1 MDFSGGVDE
10 LSGAELLDTADA
22 LARGILE
29 AEAQLLEVA
38 AQWAVVN
45 GVDTVDPEQARLPGR
60 QTAKRYGGAGTPEV
74 ASFAP
79 AELGARIGR
88 STWAAEQLIADALD
102 LAHRLPQL
110 WARVQGGEVRAS
122 YARHVARRTRD
133 LDRPQAAYVDE
144 RVAESADGRITW
156 GRFTDLVE
164 AAVLAADPAAAE
176 AAEKAARAE
185 QFARRT
191 RSTEHGMAG
200 FYLRTDAAGI
210 ARLDATVAYL
220 ADALAALGCTEPL
233 DARRAM
239 AMVILANPAH
249 ATRLLAAYAA
259 WRRRPADP
267 TPPEDHT
274 EDPTDAPADP
284 EPSGIVADAVVLF
297 GRGGGQPTG
306 EAPVIDW
313 RQLLPAV
320 QLIAHVYAGECHG
333 DGPCEGGLVRRDA
346 TGIAR
351 IEGIGAV
358 TEAWVRDL
366 LGPRATITHRP
377 VLDLAG
383 QAPVDA
389 WEIPDRHR
397 RAVRLMTP
405 ADTFPFATA
414 TVNQH
419 DGWPGMQIDHTV
431 PHPDGPT
438 AIGNYGPLTGSH
450 HNLKTHGHWDV
461 AQPFPGIYLWR
472 DPHGIIYLVDHTGTR
487 RLRNTDAA

>member
-164 AAVLAADPAAAE
+164 AAIAAADPAAAE
-176 AAEKAARAE
+176 AAEKAARTE

-191 RSTEHGMAG
+191 RSTEHGMCG

-210 ARLDATVAYL
+210 TRLDATVAYL
-220 ADALAALGCTEPL
+220 AEALAALGCTEPL

-249 ATRLLAAYAA
+249 ATRLLADYAA
-259 WRRRPADP
+259 WRQRPHDP
-267 TPPEDHT
+267 TPPDGASE
-274 EDPTDAPADP
+274 P
-284 EPSGIVADAVVLF
+284 EPSGVVGEAVALF
-297 GRGGGQPTG
+297 RRGGGEPTG

-313 RQLLPAV
+313 RELLPAV
-320 QLIAHVYAGECHG
+320 LLMAHVYAGECSVDAR
-333 DGPCEGGLVRRDA
+333 DGGVGLVQRDA

-358 TEAWVRDL
+358 TEAWVRDV
-366 LGPRATITHRP
+366 LGPRARITHRP
-377 VLDLAG
+377 VLDIAG

-414 TVNQH
+414 TVNQI
-419 DGWPGMQIDHTV
+419 DGWSGMQIDHTV
-431 PHPDGPT
+431 PYPDGPS
-438 AIGNYGPLTGSH
+438 AIGNYGPLTTAH
-450 HNLKTHGHWDV
+450 HNLKTHGEWDV
-461 AQPFPGIYLWR
+461 AQPFPGIHLWR
-472 DPHGIIYLVDHTGTR
+472 DPHGAVYLVDHTGTR
-487 RLRNTDAA
+487 RLRDAGVA